1 MKNKDLRV
9 EKTEQALLNALFETL
24 RTKDFGQITVQD
36 LCDKALVRRSTFYR
50 RFDDKYDLLKLLIQ
64 KLIFRVREKHS
75 TTLNP
80 DDPRPH
86 FEKVIRESLDYLYEH
101 KPIVQNVLTMALYDE
116 VTDIIYEQLYEGM
129 KAQIQFEIRHGVE
142 FNVDIDILADFIA
155 GGILRTMYAWI
166 QDGQERSIDDLTKEV
181 VTILNGVHNY
191 HCLLYTSDAADE

>member
-1 MKNKDLRV
+1 M
-9 EKTEQALLNALFETL
+9 
-24 RTKDFGQITVQD
+24 
-36 LCDKALVRRSTFYR
+36 
-50 RFDDKYDLLKLLIQ
+50 
-64 KLIFRVREKHS
+64 REKHS

-142 FNVDIDILADFIA
+142 FNVDIDILADFYCRRHITYNVC
-155 GGILRTMYAWI
+155 LDSRRPRTFN
-166 QDGQERSIDDLTKEV
+166 R
-181 VTILNGVHNY
+181 
-191 HCLLYTSDAADE
+191 